1 MFRRAHPFALA
12 ALIVFAP
19 SAALAQMQWQPA
31 RPPLVTAE
39 NTAWFQGGDAIEW
52 NGDVYYPAGAAQG
65 FNAYQMV
72 RSGSYRG
79 IPLYIDAT
87 LEPYSVVFVPLGGG
101 RMQPYERRRSGSL
114 AGTTGSRTP
123 SLPTGVSTEPIVAGA
138 FSGISGESQGAVAQA
153 PAPPMLG
160 PSYEPEPGPL
170 PQPTGMLGGIEPAV
184 APVSEPR
191 PAGTSGRVNS
201 GRPAP
206 STMTS
211 VIPPTGVNAIWI
223 TFDGRQ
229 WAAAGDAI
237 DYDAASLE
245 EIGSYRGFTVYRR
258 AGDPSIIYVPSRP
271 GRLAPYKRR

>member
-87 LEPYSVVFVPLGGG
+87 LEPYSIVYVPMSGG
-101 RMQPYERRRSGSL
+101 RMQPYERRRTRMP
-114 AGTTGSRTP
+114 AGTAGSRAP
-123 SLPTGVSTEPIVAGA
+123 SLPTDVSTEAATVG
-138 FSGISGESQGAVAQA
+138 GIAQA
-153 PAPPMLG
+153 PAPPSLG
-160 PSYEPEPGPL
+160 PFRPL
-170 PQPTGMLGGIEPAV
+170 DAPA
-184 APVSEPR
+184 
-191 PAGTSGRVNS
+191 
-201 GRPAP
+201 
-206 STMTS
+206 
-211 VIPPTGVNAIWI
+211 
-223 TFDGRQ
+223 
-229 WAAAGDAI
+229 
-237 DYDAASLE
+237 
-245 EIGSYRGFTVYRR
+245 
-258 AGDPSIIYVPSRP
+258 
-271 GRLAPYKRR
+271 